1 MRIKKIEN
9 DIEEL
14 TQIWLQTNK
23 EAHFFIEKE
32 YWDKNVTFVKQALLE
47 ATIFCEGKQPIRGFL
62 GIMEG
67 HIEGLF
73 VRKEFQHSGV
83 GASLV
88 KEVKQHF
95 DTLTLCVNQK
105 NTNAIAF
112 YQKMGFIVEKERL
125 EQHTGEMEYH
135 MIWKR

>member
-95 DTLTLCVNQK
+95 DTLTLCV
-105 NTNAIAF
+105 
-112 YQKMGFIVEKERL
+112 YQKKYKCDCFLSKNGL
-125 EQHTGEMEYH
+125 YCG
-135 MIWKR
+135 KRTARTTYW